1 MRLRRWKRA
10 IPGVRAVAVT
20 TAAVLLAG
28 CSLLTG
34 PKQLR
39 QNAPQVMTVTSP
51 LFGRGAIPPQYT
63 CHGHG
68 GSPAIYWSGAPAGT
82 RSLALVVDD
91 ADAPITP
98 YIYWIVFDIRPT
110 TTDIQ
115 AGRQLP
121 PGARQADNSRGFAGY
136 DAPCPIHGSHSYRF
150 TIYALST
157 LLHLGNGAS
166 AKAAWTAIAR
176 NAIARGRLTATAGD

>member
-10 IPGVRAVAVT
+10 IPGVRA
-20 TAAVLLAG
+20 AAVATAVALLAG

-51 LFGRGAIPPQYT
+51 LCGRGAIPAQYT

-98 YIYWIVFDIRPT
+98 
-110 TTDIQ
+110 
-115 AGRQLP
+115 
-121 PGARQADNSRGFAGY
+121 
-136 DAPCPIHGSHSYRF
+136 
-150 TIYALST
+150 
-157 LLHLGNGAS
+157 
-166 AKAAWTAIAR
+166 
-176 NAIARGRLTATAGD
+176 